1 MSVYESKS
9 NKKAQLFQVGLSL
22 IFILITIV
30 SLIPI
35 LHVVAISLSSKQSIL
50 SGAVSLFPVGFNTEA
65 YSKVLSNV
73 NFMGSFAFTI
83 ILTLA
88 FTALSMFLTILAAYP
103 LSKSGLK
110 GKVIMMTLFVIT
122 MYFDPGIVPNYL
134 NIKNLGLIDTVWA
147 LLLPGALSAYN
158 LIILKSFF
166 SGIDASLYEAAYIDG
181 CTEFKALF
189 KIAIPLAVPAIAT
202 LSLFYAV
209 SRWNGVSDVLYYVN
223 DSNLFTVQ
231 LKLKQMIDAIAI
243 SQQEGSSAVTNLVA
257 ENIKSA
263 SIVFSMLP
271 MLIAYPF
278 IQKYFTKGIMLGS
291 VKG

>member
-1 MSVYESKS
+1 MSVYESKT
-9 NKKAQLFQVGLSL
+9 NKKANLFQWGLGA
-22 IFILITIV
+22 IFVLLSIIAI
-30 SLIPI
+30 IPI

-50 SGAVSLFPVGFNTEA
+50 SGAISIFPKGLNFEA
-65 YSKVLSNV
+65 YSKVLGNSS
-73 NFMGSFAFTI
+73 FMGSFAFTV

-88 FTALSMFLTILAAYP
+88 STALSMFLTIIAAYP
-103 LSKSGLK
+103 LSKKGLK
-110 GKVIMMTLFVIT
+110 GGSIIMTLFVIT

-134 NIKNLGLIDTVWA
+134 NIKNLKMIDTVWA
-147 LLLPGALSAYN
+147 LLLPSALSAYN

-166 SGIDASLYEAAYIDG
+166 MGIDNSLYEAAYIDG
-181 CTEFKALF
+181 CSNIKALY

-202 LSLFYAV
+202 LSLFYGV
-209 SRWNGVSDVLYYVN
+209 SRWNNVNDVLYYIN
-223 DSNLFTVQ
+223 DSSLFTVQ
-231 LKLKQMIDAIAI
+231 LKLKQMIDSITI
-243 SQQEGSSAVTNLVA
+243 STQEGSAGATNLVA